1 MAKMCCIISTNQLI
15 ILKGFFTTGDDILPG
30 NLGLLDQIEALRW
43 VQKYI
48 SNFGG
53 DPDNVTVFGES
64 VGKCILYDIK
74 CCYIAFHGLKKTRE
88 QVGLDS
94 K

>member
-1 MAKMCCIISTNQLI
+1 MVLSCA
-15 ILKGFFTTGDDILPG
+15 GFLTTGADVLPG

-53 DPDNVTVFGES
+53 DPDNVTVFGNS
-64 VGKCILYDIK
+64 VGK
-74 CCYIAFHGLKKTRE
+74 A
-88 QVGLDS
+88 
-94 K
+94 